1 MDKNNTSTGD
11 GCAIGGLATAVLGI
25 FVLAVP
31 MGIATIAL
39 GILALKGNPWAKV
52 LGIIEI
58 IIGAI
63 YIFVYMVYLAM

>member
-1 MDKNNTSTGD
+1 MEKNNTSAGN
-11 GCAIGGLATAVLGI
+11 GCAVGGLATALLGI
-25 FVLAVP
+25 FALAVP
-31 MGIATIAL
+31 MGIATIVL
-39 GILALKGNPWAKV
+39 GILALKGDPWAKV